1 MWGWSNAPAWKVSPW
16 RTAEVGRLRPG
27 GLGDQSVAT
36 GSHQQ
41 WAGSSCLPRCG
52 LELGTQ
58 EARPSRLSE
67 GGVRKVARGQVHG
80 TLGWS
85 TPKEGRGA
93 GSRLSGRAAEEP
105 GPEEGS
111 AWAFRLTLSPT
122 STTSFFFC
130 GEPLSHCPL
139 GSRPAAWCA
148 SFLGGGGS
156 LALALQAPQAQL
168 PKLQVPSYTWHSSAG
183 GAQVPGDSAFHTGL
197 SISWSSLAWLLN
209 R

>member
-1 MWGWSNAPAWKVSPW
+1 MVWGWSNAPAWKVSPW

-80 TLGWS
+80 TLGLS

-93 GSRLSGRAAEEP
+93 GSRLSARAAEEP

-122 STTSFFFC
+122 STSTTSFFFLW
-130 GEPLSHCPL
+130 GAAIPLSS
-139 GSRPAAWCA
+139 GQPA
-148 SFLGGGGS
+148 SS
-156 LALALQAPQAQL
+156 LVCQLSGRWRLPGPGPAGAP
-168 PKLQVPSYTWHSSAG
+168 SSA
-183 GAQVPGDSAFHTGL
+183 AQTPGPLLH
-197 SISWSSLAWLLN
+197 LA
-209 R
+209 